1 MSTSGTDAGNGS
13 ITQIP
18 VTEVA
23 ALVDAGAAF
32 IDVREHQETA
42 AGQAPGV
49 LLLPLQSL
57 SLDQVPDGRPLVF
70 ICRSGRR
77 SDAVAQALA
86 QRGYTTY
93 NVVGGMQAWAAA
105 GLPVLAENGEPGI
118 VI

>member
-1 MSTSGTDAGNGS
+1 MSTGS
-13 ITQIP
+13 ITQIS
-18 VTEVA
+18 VSDVA

-42 AGQAPGV
+42 AGSAPGV
-49 LLLPLQSL
+49 TFLPLQTFTV
-57 SLDQVPDGRPLVF
+57 DQVPVGRALVL

-77 SDAVAQALA
+77 SDAVANALA
-86 QRGYTTY
+86 GMGYETY

-105 GLPVLAENGEPGI
+105 GLPVLAENGTPGM